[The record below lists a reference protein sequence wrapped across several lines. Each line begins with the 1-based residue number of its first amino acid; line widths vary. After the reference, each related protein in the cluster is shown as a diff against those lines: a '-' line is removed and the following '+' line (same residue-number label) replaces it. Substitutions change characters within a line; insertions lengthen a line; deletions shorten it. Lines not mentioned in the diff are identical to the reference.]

1 MEKCFCG
8 STEFSKDAHHY
19 WDVTPE
25 GEYVQAAGKLSLG
38 VCKHC
43 GAIRQLALPFSTQ
56 EEYLQYYA
64 QYPPTGEAYRVK
76 DAAHDREVARKRCD
90 HYGIYPGS
98 ELLVLDIGSGSGAF
112 VDECRKRGARAFGC
126 EIAEYHDSVAG
137 EFTYRKPF
145 EDIHFPTDH
154 FDVVT
159 CHDVLE
165 HVLDPLNF
173 MREAGRVLKQ
183 GGALRVDLPAFF
195 EPEGDHH
202 WKQEHIWYLRPKQV
216 RRLCDAVGLVLA
228 SVERPVPS
236 KYLLTITKPGQKRP
250 TILVP
255 PGIGDS
261 YWSIVKL
268 PAFLKKKNLGL
279 PEVSVVCPRAKSHN
293 GHQRAFPFLEMFP
306 FLKASWDTVD
316 GRDKASRA
324 IWKEAYAQEG
334 RTVFENVLGF
344 DYFLSYNGH
353 LRVGKELAE
362 IDHLECDWH
371 PPMWV
376 SLEQEQFKAKCQE
389 QYGPYAVFYFVFQ
402 GTYKYWTDEF
412 PISEVIKSVRE
423 ICAKTGLR
431 PVFTGGPW
439 DAEDPQL
446 RSVLRA
452 IPQAENL
459 VGKTSVQ
466 QLFGL
471 LRGAELVVGYPS
483 GLTIMSG
490 TLGCKTLS
498 IWNTYYNQSFFWRA
512 VPPDVRGKT
521 YFVDVTTGLKA
532 EYLARR
538 AQSLLSGE
546 LLQQEE
552 PEPSRTRL
560 IAPTIS
566 SAISLKP
573 VRDFPSVTV
582 ACVYKTGG
590 DFTAEYVHKLVSAV
604 RRHSSFILDVVCLTD
619 DKDLQGNFR
628 TVLLEKN
635 LPGWWSKLELFKRNI
650 FKTKYVLYFDLDTI
664 IIKNIDRM
672 YDFQF
677 SFIGLKPWNVANRK
691 RGYAASGI
699 MFFDP
704 EYCHFLYDN
713 FDKSVMNNY
722 AGDQGYI
729 SEALMK
735 NGLSYCFFQ
744 DKIQGIYSYKRQ
756 CRLSIPGDA
765 KIICFHGRPRP
776 HEVVS
781 QAVGQRQRK
790 LSNWIRKHWD
800 G

>member
-25 GEYVQAAGKLSLG
+25 GKYVQAAGKLSLG

-43 GAIRQLALPFSTQ
+43 GAIRQLALPFSNN

-64 QYPPTGEAYRVK
+64 QYPPTGKAYRVK
-76 DAAHDREVARKRCD
+76 DTAHDREVAKKRCD
-90 HYGIYPGS
+90 HYGIHPSS

-112 VDECRKRGARAFGC
+112 VEECRKRGARAVGC
-126 EIAEYHDSVAG
+126 EIAEYHDLVAG

-165 HVLDPLNF
+165 HVLDPLSF
-173 MREAGRVLKQ
+173 IREAGRVLKQ

-216 RRLCDAVGLVLA
+216 RRLCEAAGLVLA

-236 KYLLTITKPGQKRP
+236 KYLLTITKPGQERP

-268 PAFLKKKNLGL
+268 PSFLKERNLGL

-306 FLKASWDTVD
+306 FLKASWDTVG

-334 RTVFENVLGF
+334 RTVFEDVLGF

-362 IDHLECDWH
+362 IDRFACEWH

-376 SLEQEQFKAKCQE
+376 SLEQENFRTGCQ
-389 QYGPYAVFYFVFQ
+389 QRYGRYAVFYFVFQ

-423 ICAKTGLR
+423 ICSKTGLR

-439 DAEDPQL
+439 DAEDRQL
-446 RSVLRA
+446 QSVLRA
-452 IPQAENL
+452 VPEAVNII
-459 VGKTSVQ
+459 GRTTVQ

-490 TLGCKTLS
+490 VLGCKTLS
-498 IWNTYYNQSFFWRA
+498 IWNTYYNQDFFWRA

-538 AQSLLSGE
+538 AHSILSGNPIPVE
-546 LLQQEE
+546 SS
-552 PEPSRTRL
+552 PSRTRL
-560 IAPTIS
+560 VAPTIPPTAS
-566 SAISLKP
+566 PKSAS
-573 VRDFPSVTV
+573 DSPSVTV

-590 DFTAEYVHKLVSAV
+590 DFTAEYVHKLVSAI
-604 RRHSSFILDVVCLTD
+604 RRHSSFELDVVCLTD
-619 DKDLQGNFR
+619 DAALTGNFR
-628 TVLLEKN
+628 TVALEKD
-635 LPGWWSKLELFKRNI
+635 LPGWWSKLELFRPGLTEKKRI
-650 FKTKYVLYFDLDTI
+650 LYFDLDTLI
-664 IIKNIDRM
+664 LKNIDHLL
-672 YDFQF
+672 QF
-677 SFIGLKPWNVANRK
+677 EAPFAALLPWNSANRARK
-691 RGYAASGI
+691 QLASGAMLWDHA
-699 MFFDP
+699 MFSQLFHNGYRP
-704 EYCHFLYDN
+704 EQLGQ
-713 FDKSVMNNY
+713 Y
-722 AGDQGYI
+722 AGDQEFL
-729 SEALMK
+729 SE
-735 NGLSYCFFQ
+735 
-744 DKIQGIYSYKRQ
+744 KINAGRYTWTPLQTVAKIHSYKRE
-756 CRLSIPGDA
+756 CRRRVPRDA
-765 KIICFHGRPRP
+765 EIICFHGKPRP
-776 HEVVS
+776 HELQIPWVVE
-781 QAVGQRQRK
+781 
-790 LSNWIRKHWD
+790 NWR
-800 G
+800 